1 MYYKHLEKK
10 SRPAHKHSEKMNF
23 VRLIAEHS
31 EANNRVLWA
40 QQSQLAFIYIYIC
53 MYNISIYTYV
63 RTTKFGPRGQ
73 STCSKWR
80 LWQFL
85 GAVFEVVAGKS
96 QRSGQIC
103 HEVLSRETYY
113 SSQVCR
119 YAIENR
125 VTTKREVLQN
135 FPGKTYAI
143 ILVDRKVQVLLLFLN
158 WL

>member
-1 MYYKHLEKK
+1 MGSTISASVY
-10 SRPAHKHSEKMNF
+10 
-23 VRLIAEHS
+23 
-31 EANNRVLWA
+31 
-40 QQSQLAFIYIYIC
+40 IYIYVCII
-53 MYNISIYTYV
+53 YLSIRTYV
-63 RTTKFGPRGQ
+63 RLSLDPEGKARVQNGVSGSFWVP
-73 STCSKWR
+73 SSKS
-80 LWQFL
+80 WQ
-85 GAVFEVVAGKS
+85 AQS

-143 ILVDRKVQVLLLFLN
+143 ILADRKVQVLLLFLN